1 MSRMLRSLL
10 LVVLLVTL
18 LAPRA
23 LAQESTPAA
32 GMSGEAVTPVAAG
45 LVNPRGVVW
54 APDGTLYVGQAG
66 MGGSMLGTPTLPP
79 PPGPVHGGLTASVV
93 RIEAGCPVLVAGNL
107 PSVMTALGDVLGVED
122 LAILDGQLYAS
133 IDGGGEAHGNA
144 AHPAGVYRILA
155 DGTAELAADLS
166 AWVRANPVAVLP
178 PDHDPDAAGFSLVAD
193 PTTGSFWVTDPNSSQ
208 ILNVTLD
215 GGVSR
220 IVDLSAEHP
229 VPTGLAAAPHGGV
242 YVGYLTAAP
251 FPDGASKVVHVA
263 PDGTVT
269 EVWSGLTAVTDVAVA
284 PDGTLY
290 ATELT
295 TGNLQ
300 EPPFWVPGSGRIV
313 RQTGPDSQEDVAI
326 GLMFPVSLAFG
337 PDGALY
343 VSMPAMGADQGQGII
358 GRIEMTAS
366 EATAMA
372 ALMPPACPTT
382 GATPAA

>member
-1 MSRMLRSLL
+1 MSRSLRSLL
-10 LVVLLVTL
+10 LFVLLVTL

-23 LAQESTPAA
+23 LAQESTP
-32 GMSGEAVTPVAAG
+32 GTGVSGAAVTPIAAG

-54 APDGTLYVGQAG
+54 APDGTLYVAQAG
-66 MGGSMLGTPTLPP
+66 TGGTMPGTPVAAPP
-79 PPGPVHGGLTASVV
+79 VGPFHGGLTASVV
-93 RIEAGCPVLVAGNL
+93 RIEAGCPVPVAGNL
-107 PSVMTALGDVLGVED
+107 PSVVTAVGEVLGVED

-155 DGTAELAADLS
+155 DGTAELVADLS

-193 PTTGSFWVTDPNSSQ
+193 PATGSFWVGDPNSGQ
-208 ILNVTLD
+208 LLNVALD
-215 GGVSR
+215 GTVTR
-220 IVDLSAEHP
+220 IVDLSAEHR
-229 VPTGLAAAPHGGV
+229 VPTGLVAAPQGGV
-242 YVGYLTAAP
+242 YVGFLTP
-251 FPDGASKVVHVA
+251 VPYPDGASKVIHVA

-269 EVWSGLTAVTDVAVA
+269 DVWSGLTAVTDVAVG

-290 ATELT
+290 ATEIS

-300 EPPFWVPGSGRIV
+300 EPPFMAPGSGRIV
-313 RQTGPDSQEDVAI
+313 RQTERDSQEEVAS

-343 VSMPAMGADQGQGII
+343 VSIPGIGADQGQGII
-358 GRIEMTAS
+358 GRIEMGASGATATAEMMPPS
-366 EATAMA
+366 CPTMEATAA
-372 ALMPPACPTT
+372 A
-382 GATPAA
+382 